1 MTLHFVGYQLQ
12 SPREAK
18 FSFFMTVKLYEE
30 LILTDRSN
38 TANWLM
44 FFWLPNTS
52 DTCFEKACS
61 LKNTMKWP
69 KVFTSLIFHS
79 CLCPASIYI
88 MPAGRM
94 TANEWNTSDLIN
106 NAD

>member
-1 MTLHFVGYQLQ
+1 MQ

-38 TANWLM
+38 TANWLV
-44 FFWLPNTS
+44 FFWLSNTS

-61 LKNTMKWP
+61 FKKYDELAK
-69 KVFTSLIFHS
+69 SLH
-79 CLCPASIYI
+79 
-88 MPAGRM
+88 
-94 TANEWNTSDLIN
+94 
-106 NAD
+106 